1 MIGWLKN
8 LYNNLSKKPWYRES
22 FEDQTN
28 RLYEHFKGL
37 YGDKIQLLRK
47 GSSYKIVNNLYEE
60 KVKTFS
66 DWQNG
71 KKEVDYKWFYIDKC
85 KTYEN
90 MFHKEEIV

>member
-1 MIGWLKN
+1 M
-8 LYNNLSKKPWYRES
+8 
-22 FEDQTN
+22 
-28 RLYEHFKGL
+28 
-37 YGDKIQLLRK
+37 
-47 GSSYKIVNNLYEE
+47 NNLYEE
-60 KVKTFS
+60 KVKAFS

>member
-1 MIGWLKN
+1 MVESGFSSERIFTVYNSLDYN
-8 LYNNLSKKPWYRES
+8 LYKK
-22 FEDQTN
+22 
-28 RLYEHFKGL
+28 
-37 YGDKIQLLRK
+37 
-47 GSSYKIVNNLYEE
+47 LYEE
-60 KVKTFS
+60 KVKAFS

>member
-1 MIGWLKN
+1 MINWVKN
-8 LYNNLSKKPWYRES
+8 LFKLKQKPWHRES
-22 FEDQTN
+22 YEDQAN

-60 KVKTFS
+60 EFKMFS
-66 DWQNG
+66 RWQNG
-71 KKEVDYKWFYIDKC
+71 IKEVDYKWFYINKC

-90 MFHKEEIV
+90 MFLEEEIV